1 MFGVAFKLRVVD
13 DKPQLEI
20 QHPYLK
26 LPDLELVVKHN
37 SMAGVVNTVLKM
49 FNAVQYWPT
58 LTQMVDTSAI
68 MKAKEHVD
76 KDGHVVNRD
85 LSKEL
90 TEIEVE
96 FMDGPI
102 GLDLYQSYPTEPAVC
117 KVKRFNHGPRN
128 SRLQAEKSGLIKPH
142 DYIIAINGVDVT
154 TMEYEAVIEMLGSVV
169 RPFDGKRRATLR
181 CDLRTRDYERCREEV
196 QRVGVVGVV
205 LG

>member
-1 MFGVAFKLRVVD
+1 MAFKLRVVD
-13 DKPQLEI
+13 DKPQLAI

-49 FNAVQYWPT
+49 FNGMICSRIEATVSKMIIVSVGGGRDAQEKSNQLLEPVNNLAVQYWPT
-58 LTQMVDTSAI
+58 LTQMVDTSALT
-68 MKAKEHVD
+68 KAKEHVD

-96 FMDGPI
+96 FMDGPL
-102 GLDLYQSYPTEPAVC
+102 GLDLYQAYPTEPAVC

-128 SRLQAEKSGLIKPH
+128 SRLQASSPST
-142 DYIIAINGVDVT
+142 AWT
-154 TMEYEAVIEMLGSVV
+154 
-169 RPFDGKRRATLR
+169 
-181 CDLRTRDYERCREEV
+181 
-196 QRVGVVGVV
+196 
-205 LG
+205 